1 MFAKCLRIINNIVSP
16 VQYGVVVAVCSRSL
30 SSGVRRWRTVGQMSI
45 TCTCSS
51 TLRQRGRMRRLG
63 RVAPSFQRGASYSL
77 VARRELPH
85 GHTTAL
91 HPAPPRDSR
100 WFSTVASG
108 CVALSGE
115 TAMPLKSPVLPR
127 GHGARAPPRPRLGIL
142 RGFHPQVL
150 AHLLASWAEHA
161 LRAKA
166 RRGARRRLLARGGR
180 AGTGA
185 RQGHSQVAVCAAPD
199 HGGGRR
205 DGRYGQGI

>member
-1 MFAKCLRIINNIVSP
+1 
-16 VQYGVVVAVCSRSL
+16 
-30 SSGVRRWRTVGQMSI
+30 MSI

-63 RVAPSFQRGASYSL
+63 RVAPSCQRGASYSL

-85 GHTTAL
+85 GHSTQLST
-91 HPAPPRDSR
+91 PRLPGLDGIQHR
-100 WFSTVASG
+100 CLWVWRSG
-108 CVALSGE
+108 G

-199 HGGGRR
+199 GGGRR
-205 DGRYGQGI
+205 DGRYTARAHARA

>member
-1 MFAKCLRIINNIVSP
+1 M
-16 VQYGVVVAVCSRSL
+16 SR
-30 SSGVRRWRTVGQMSI
+30 

-51 TLRQRGRMRRLG
+51 KLRQRGRMRRLG

-205 DGRYGQGI
+205 DGRYTARAHARA

>member
-1 MFAKCLRIINNIVSP
+1 MANRRPDVENVYLQQQAQTARPYAPAGTGRAKLPAGSVI
-16 VQYGVVVAVCSRSL
+16 QSRST
-30 SSGVRRWRTVGQMSI
+30 SR
-45 TCTCSS
+45 
-51 TLRQRGRMRRLG
+51 
-63 RVAPSFQRGASYSL
+63 APSWAQ
-77 VARRELPH
+77 H
-85 GHTTAL
+85 TAL
-91 HPAPPRDSR
+91 HPAPPRLDGIQHR
-100 WFSTVASG
+100 CLWVWRSG
-108 CVALSGE
+108 G
-115 TAMPLKSPVLPR
+115 TAMPLKSPVFPR

-166 RRGARRRLLARGGR
+166 RRGARRGRLVARDGR

-205 DGRYGQGI
+205 DGRYGQGIYARA